1 MKRYSIIFLLIVSLQ
16 QICIA
21 DSSKSVTPNYWHCQ
35 NFINSEPNSMIYTL
49 YTKGDTLCND
59 IIYQKL
65 FCLQDELFS
74 NELYG
79 EINSEPQGVK
89 PIQNQETKNKHIGEI
104 RFTGN
109 NRQIYIYRNNKEYL
123 LFDFDV
129 KEGDT
134 CRVYTGFDTIPDVKQ
149 LENGDDMIDLVV
161 TKIYEEVRFYLLD
174 GLTPI
179 EERFRMIDLSGESH
193 SGDKKYKSTWIDGIG
208 SIYGLFPMMEYL
220 SSDEPASSYLLC
232 AWHEAQQLY
241 QAPQDRF
248 SFLAPSD
255 PNPISVSCGGIVI
268 LDTQLNEVSYQ
279 LNYDLPMY
287 NILGIKVGKEYKGIV
302 IQNGKKFIKLN

>member
-1 MKRYSIIFLLIVSLQ
+1 MKRYCLILLMSIGIIGILIANPTQSTEESL
-16 QICIA
+16 
-21 DSSKSVTPNYWHCQ
+21 SPNYWNCQ
-35 NFINSEPNSMIYTL
+35 NFDPVFEPNLNPIYTL
-49 YTKGDTLCND
+49 FTGNDTICNDTLYKYLYCV
-59 IIYQKL
+59 QG
-65 FCLQDELFS
+65 ELFS
-74 NELYG
+74 TENYEPI
-79 EINSEPQGVK
+79 EDWINWYKESHKQ
-89 PIQNQETKNKHIGEI
+89 HIGEI
-104 RFTGN
+104 RFGN
-109 NRQIYIYRNNKEYL
+109 GNRQIYVRQNDKDYL

-208 SIYGLFPMMEYL
+208 SIYGLFPMMEDL

-302 IQNGKKFIKLN
+302 IQNGKKFIKL